1 LTAPPPIIKTPIV
14 GPNGPFCL
22 DHEPNI
28 MSRRCTITGK
38 GVLAGNNVSHAHNRS
53 RRRFLPN
60 IQRTSL
66 LSDILGR
73 SIRLRLSTSALR
85 TIEKNGG
92 LDAFLLGTPDT
103 KLPLEARQLKR
114 KIKKAAAARV

>member
-1 LTAPPPIIKTPIV
+1 
-14 GPNGPFCL
+14 
-22 DHEPNI
+22 
-28 MSRRCTITGK
+28 M
-38 GVLAGNNVSHAHNRS
+38 AGNNVSHAHNRS

-103 KLPLEARQLKR
+103 KLPLEARRLKR